1 MTIVFKISL
10 VLGGLNT
17 LAAAC
22 DNNRTGVERVHQQHA
37 LPHLERILVSGPS
50 LGTRSDYHL
59 GEYRKSEEAHFF
71 RLTSSLVRPIP
82 QPQLSLDPF
91 SLSLY
96 QSSHCV
102 GDTAFQCR

>member
-1 MTIVFKISL
+1 MTIILKISL

-22 DNNRTGVERVHQQHA
+22 DNNPVGVERVQQQHA

-59 GEYRKSEEAHFF
+59 EECLKRSTLFAVVFF
-71 RLTSSLVRPIP
+71 AVLWKRNRNFL
-82 QPQLSLDPF
+82 
-91 SLSLY
+91 
-96 QSSHCV
+96 
-102 GDTAFQCR
+102 A